1 MMTIRLL
8 ITCYVVLIS
17 SFMLTQSAEKPW
29 SLGLDADLQ
38 QYNGELGNQFFSTN
52 GNIGFGFNGAKYLTP
67 SWDAM
72 LIGSYGIIKGVK
84 GNDYFKSKGVNLAL
98 LAKLKMNNNKILK
111 EESLVKPYLILGLG
125 DYFGSIR
132 EANDQRGRL
141 ISPFFS
147 AGAGIE
153 IQVYKSLTLDTRL
166 RYNYLWTDKLDNDI
180 TETIINDQLLN
191 VTVGLKYR
199 FSSLKDTDKDGV
211 VDKKDNCPEVAGLEK
226 FNGCP
231 DTDYDGIQDSEDEC
245 PNIAGLE
252 KMKGCPDS
260 DNDGVK
266 DSDDE
271 CPELAG
277 VKELNGC
284 PDSDGDGIKD
294 ELDKCPNVAGKI
306 NGCPDQDNDGIP
318 DKDDLC
324 PTVAGKIYGCPDRDN
339 DGVMDSKDKCP
350 DLAGLIKNNGCPEK
364 PEKKDSLPS
373 FFKEIG
379 DVYFNSNSSLISPNS
394 FSTINTLVKILNER
408 KDLKLIIEGH
418 ADNSGNKA
426 NNINLSKSRAL
437 SVQQYLINRGVG
449 KDQLIIK
456 AYGDVKP
463 ISSNESKE
471 GRALNRRVHFVLGQ

>member
-1 MMTIRLL
+1 MTIRLQ
-8 ITCYVVLIS
+8 ITCYVILIS
-17 SFMLTQSAEKPW
+17 SFMLAQSAEKPW

-38 QYNGELGNQFFSTN
+38 QYNGEFGNQFFSAN

-72 LIGSYGIIKGVK
+72 LIGSYGIIKGVN

-125 DYFGSIR
+125 DYFGSVR
-132 EANDQRGRL
+132 DANDQRDRL

-147 AGAGIE
+147 AGAGVE
-153 IQVYKSLTLDTRL
+153 IQLYKSLSLDTRL

-211 VDKKDNCPEVAGLEK
+211 VDKKDNCPEVAGPEK

-252 KMKGCPDS
+252 TLKGCPDS

-266 DSDDE
+266 DSEDE
-271 CPELAG
+271 CPELVG
-277 VKELNGC
+277 LKELNGC

-324 PTVAGKIYGCPDRDN
+324 PTVAGNIFGCPDRDN

-350 DLAGLIKNNGCPEK
+350 DLAGSIKNNDCPEVEEVK
-364 PEKKDSLPS
+364 PTIIPV
-373 FFKEIG
+373 FKP
-379 DVYFNSNSSLISPNS
+379 VYFDFNSALIGAAYINKLDSIIETMQKDETLVVMLGGYSDNIGEP
-394 FSTINTLVKILNER
+394 TINKELSIQRAQGVKSYLENKGVKVERITAQGFGETQPAATNET
-408 KDLKLIIEGH
+408 
-418 ADNSGNKA
+418 
-426 NNINLSKSRAL
+426 
-437 SVQQYLINRGVG
+437 
-449 KDQLIIK
+449 
-456 AYGDVKP
+456 P
-463 ISSNESKE
+463 E
-471 GRALNRRVHFVLGQ
+471 GRAKNRRVEFIFTKRLK